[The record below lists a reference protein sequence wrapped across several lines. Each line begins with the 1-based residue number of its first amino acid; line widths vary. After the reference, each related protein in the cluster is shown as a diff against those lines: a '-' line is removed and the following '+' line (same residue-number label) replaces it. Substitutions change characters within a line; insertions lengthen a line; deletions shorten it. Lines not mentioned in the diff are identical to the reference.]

1 MEGATERTT
10 GFADVPSR
18 YDGVKLEEE
27 VLALWREHDMFNE
40 AQRKSE
46 GRPLYCWNEGPPTAN
61 GRPGIH
67 HVLARTFKDIFP
79 RFKHMQGYHCP
90 RKAGWDT
97 HGLPVEHEIEKELG
111 IFDKAEIE
119 HQVGVAEFTRR
130 CRESVMR
137 YIGDWERMT
146 ERMGFWVNMGDA
158 YYTLDNSFI
167 ESVWWLLRRIW
178 DKGLIYQG
186 YKVVPYDPRIGA
198 TLSSHEVAL
207 GYKEVEDPSIY
218 VRFPVEGVERTSF
231 LVWTTTPWTLPSNL
245 ALAVHPEVD
254 YVFVRTGPGSGLIA
268 DAEASGSA
276 QGQGASASVREAG
289 PGSERPARVDS
300 PAEADA
306 SDAARASA
314 SSGGEILILAE
325 ALVDTVLRDTE
336 YTIEKRVKGT
346 ELEGM
351 RYTRL
356 FDHLP
361 AAGPICHVWT
371 ADFVTIEDGTGIVH
385 CAPAYGEDDI
395 RLCRAKGLPV
405 VHGVGLD
412 GCFLP
417 EVEPVAGKFFKD
429 ADPILIADLEERG
442 LMYRS
447 ERYLHNYPH
456 GWRTGDPLIYYA
468 KHAWYIETSRIRD
481 RMVELNRTINWV
493 PETIRDGR
501 FGNWLANNVDWAL
514 SRERFWGTPLP
525 VWTDGEGDF
534 VCIGSIA
541 ELEALCGRSLE
552 GVDLHRP
559 AVDEIT
565 FMHPDNG
572 RMYRRVP
579 EVIDCWFDS
588 GAMSYAQFHYPFENR
603 ELFESRFPA
612 DYICEAIDQTR
623 GWFYSLHAI
632 AALVSDSVA
641 YRNCICLAHIVD
653 KDGKK
658 MSKSQGNIVDPY
670 DVFDHVGADPLRWYL
685 ACRIAP
691 EAQKRI
697 SVDFVRGVASGFI
710 NTWWN
715 TYAFFVMYAKLDRVD
730 LAEDV
735 PLAERPEIDRWAL
748 ALLHRTVAGVT
759 DALEAYDVPAA
770 GQAIESFVDQLSNWY
785 VRRNRRRF
793 WKAAAGPDKQAAYL
807 TLYECLHTVNRLM
820 APIMP
825 FITETVHR
833 NLVRGV
839 DDSAPASVH
848 MSEWPVPDPAA
859 RDDALIA
866 EIDVVQR
873 VVGLGRAARNSSG
886 VRVRQPLSRLL
897 VRTPDEGSA
906 MFVARHEAQ
915 ILEELNVKAVEM
927 LAPDAELVSYR
938 IKPNL
943 PRTGKRFGKRVPAIR
958 DALAAADGGAIAAAV
973 AAGRTF
979 DVDAGGEA
987 ITFEPEDVL
996 VETTSA
1002 EGYACAEEGAYL
1014 AGLDTSLT
1022 EALEREGLAR
1032 ELVRTVQ
1039 EARKQA
1045 GLDVSD
1051 RITLRIDGTSDIA
1064 AALDAHRDY
1073 VMEETLAIGWGEAKW
1088 SPAYSVEHSLG
1099 DRQWAIG
1106 LARADGR

>member
-1 MEGATERTT
+1 MEGTT
-10 GFADVPSR
+10 GRATGFTDVPSR
-18 YDGVKLEEE
+18 YDGVKIEEE
-27 VLALWREHDMFNE
+27 VLATWREHDVFNE
-40 AQRKSE
+40 AQRRSE

-119 HQVGVAEFTRR
+119 RQVGVAEFTRR

-167 ESVWWLLRRIW
+167 ESVWWLLRQIW

-207 GYKEVEDPSIY
+207 GYKEVEDPSVY
-218 VRFPVEGVERTSF
+218 VRFPVEGGEGTSF

-245 ALAVHPEVD
+245 ALAVHPDVD
-254 YVFVRTGPGSGLIA
+254 YVFVRTGSASGERSPGSG
-268 DAEASGSA
+268 
-276 QGQGASASVREAG
+276 REAG
-289 PGSERPARVDS
+289 STASTGPAS
-300 PAEADA
+300 PP
-306 SDAARASA
+306 
-314 SSGGEILILAE
+314 GGETFIVAE
-325 ALVDTVLRDTE
+325 ALAAAVLGDIGYTV
-336 YTIEKRVKGT
+336 EKRVKGAD
-346 ELEGM
+346 LEGM

-361 AAGPICHVWT
+361 ADGPICRVWT

-395 RLCRAKGLPV
+395 RLCQAKGLPV

-412 GCFLP
+412 GCFVP

-429 ADPILIADLEERG
+429 ADPVLIADLEARG

-447 ERYLHNYPH
+447 ERYVHNYPH

-493 PETIRDGR
+493 PETIREGR

-534 VCIGSIA
+534 MCIGSIA
-541 ELEALCGRSLE
+541 ELEALCGRSLAE
-552 GVDLHRP
+552 VDLHRP

-565 FMHPDNG
+565 FVHPDNG
-572 RMYRRVP
+572 RTYRRVP

-603 ELFESRFPA
+603 ELFASRFPA

-653 KDGKK
+653 ADGKK

-697 SVDFVRGVASGFI
+697 SVDYVRGVASGFI

-715 TYAFFVMYAKLDRVD
+715 TYAFFVMYAKLDRID
-730 LAEDV
+730 MSDRI
-735 PLAERPEIDRWAL
+735 PIAERPEIDRWAL
-748 ALLHRTVAGVT
+748 ALLHRTVAEVT
-759 DALEAYDVPAA
+759 DALEAYDVYRA
-770 GQAIESFVDQLSNWY
+770 GRAIESFVDQLSNWY

-793 WKAAAGPDKQAAYL
+793 WKAAAGRDKQAAYL
-807 TLYECLHTVNRLM
+807 TLYECLHTANRLM

-825 FITETVHR
+825 FITEAVHR
-833 NLVRGV
+833 NLVRGA
-839 DDSAPASVH
+839 DDAAPLSVH

-897 VRTPDEGSA
+897 VRTPDEASA
-906 MFVARHEAQ
+906 AFVTRHEAQ
-915 ILEELNVKAVEM
+915 ILEELNVKGVEM

-943 PRTGKRFGKRVPAIR
+943 PRIGKRFGRRVPAIR
-958 DALAAADGGAIAAAV
+958 DALAAADGGAIAASV

-979 DVDAGGEA
+979 EVQAGGETV
-987 ITFEPEDVL
+987 TFEPEDVL
-996 VETTSA
+996 VESTSA
-1002 EGYACAEEGAYL
+1002 EGYSSAEEGGYL
-1014 AGLDTSLT
+1014 VGLDTMLT
-1022 EALEREGLAR
+1022 EALVREGLAR

-1051 RITLRIDGTSDIA
+1051 RITLRIEGTPEVA

-1073 VMEETLAIGWGEAKW
+1073 VMEETLAIGWGEADW
-1088 SPAYSVEHSLG
+1088 SHAYSVEHTLG
-1099 DRQWAIG
+1099 TARWEIG
-1106 LARADGR
+1106 LRVDDSTVHSFRPPDLTRTAPG

>member
-1 MEGATERTT
+1 MEGTT
-10 GFADVPSR
+10 GKTADRAAGQTGARPTGQVAGHATGLADVASR

-40 AQRKSE
+40 AQRASE

-67 HVLARTFKDIFP
+67 HVRARTFKDIFP

-119 HQVGVAEFTRR
+119 RQVGVAEFTRR

-158 YYTLDNSFI
+158 YYTLDNSYI
-167 ESVWWLLRRIW
+167 ESVWWLLRQIW
-178 DKGLIYQG
+178 DQGFIYQG

-207 GYKEVEDPSIY
+207 GYREVEDPSIY
-218 VRFPVEGVERTSF
+218 VRFPVEGAERTSF

-254 YVFVRTGPGSGLIA
+254 YVFVRTG
-268 DAEASGSA
+268 
-276 QGQGASASVREAG
+276 
-289 PGSERPARVDS
+289 
-300 PAEADA
+300 
-306 SDAARASA
+306 
-314 SSGGEILILAE
+314 GETLILAE
-325 ALVDTVLRDTE
+325 ALVDPVLRDAQ
-336 YTIEKRVKGT
+336 YVIEKRGKGA

-351 RYTRL
+351 RYVRP
-356 FDHLP
+356 FDYLP
-361 AAGPICHVWT
+361 ADGPICQVWT

-395 RLCRAKGLPV
+395 RLCQARGLPV

-429 ADPILIADLEERG
+429 ADPILIAELEQRG
-442 LMYRS
+442 LMFRS
-447 ERYLHNYPH
+447 EPYLHNYPH

-468 KHAWYIETSRIRD
+468 KHAWYIGTSRIRD
-481 RMVELNRTINWV
+481 RMVELNRTIHWV

-534 VCIGSIA
+534 MCIGSVA
-541 ELEALCGRSLE
+541 ELEERCGRSLKE
-552 GVDLHRP
+552 VDLHRP

-565 FMHPDNG
+565 FVHPDNG
-572 RMYRRVP
+572 RTYRRVP

-603 ELFESRFPA
+603 DRFERRFPA

-658 MSKSQGNIVDPY
+658 MSKSQGNIVNPY

-715 TYAFFVMYAKLDRVD
+715 TYAFFVMYAKLDRID
-730 LAEDV
+730 LTENV

-759 DALEAYDVPAA
+759 DALEAYDVLAA
-770 GQAIESFVDQLSNWY
+770 GKAIESFVDQLSNWY

-833 NLVRGV
+833 NLVCGV
-839 DDSAPASVH
+839 DDTAPASVH
-848 MSEWPVPDPAA
+848 MSAWPVPDPAA
-859 RDDALIA
+859 RDDALMA

-873 VVGLGRAARNSSG
+873 VVGLGRAARHASG
-886 VRVRQPLSRLL
+886 VRVRQPLARLL
-897 VRTPDEGSA
+897 VRAPDDASA
-906 MFVARHEAQ
+906 ASVTRHAPQ

-927 LAPDAELVSYR
+927 LAPDADLLSYR

-943 PRTGKRFGKRVPAIR
+943 PRIGRRFGKRVPAVR
-958 DALAAADGGAIAAAV
+958 DALAAADGGALAAAV
-973 AAGRTF
+973 AAGRSF
-979 DVDAGGEA
+979 DIDVAGEA

-996 VETTSA
+996 VESTSA
-1002 EGYACAEEGAYL
+1002 EGYSCAEEGGYL
-1014 AGLDTSLT
+1014 VGLDTSLT

-1051 RITLRIDGTSDIA
+1051 RITLRIDGTPDVA
-1064 AALDAHRDY
+1064 AALAAHRDY
-1073 VMEETLAIGWGEAKW
+1073 VMEETLAIVRSDPDGLPQYDAEA
-1088 SPAYSVEHSLG
+1088 SLG
-1099 DRQWAIG
+1099 ATRWTISIS
-1106 LARADGR
+1106 RAERT

>member
-10 GFADVPSR
+10 GFTDVPSR

-40 AQRKSE
+40 AQRRSE

-119 HQVGVAEFTRR
+119 RQVGVAEFTRR

-218 VRFPVEGVERTSF
+218 VRFPVDGEERTSF

-254 YVFVRTGPGSGLIA
+254 YVYVRTGSVP
-268 DAEASGSA
+268 DASTRSEGQVAASSPRTA
-276 QGQGASASVREAG
+276 
-289 PGSERPARVDS
+289 ARLADS
-300 PAEADA
+300 P
-306 SDAARASA
+306 
-314 SSGGEILILAE
+314 GGETVILAE
-325 ALVDTVLRDTE
+325 ALVDAVLRDAE
-336 YTIEKRVKGT
+336 HTIVKRVKGAD
-346 ELEGM
+346 LEGT

-356 FDHLP
+356 FDYLP
-361 AAGPICHVWT
+361 ADGPICRVWA

-395 RLCRAKGLPV
+395 RLCQSKGLPV

-412 GCFLP
+412 GCFVP

-429 ADPILIADLEERG
+429 ADPILVADLDERG
-442 LMYRS
+442 LMFRS

-468 KHAWYIETSRIRD
+468 KHAWYIGTSRIRD

-534 VCIGSIA
+534 MCVGSIA

-552 GVDLHRP
+552 EVDLHRP

-565 FMHPDNG
+565 FVHPDNG
-572 RMYRRVP
+572 RTYRRVP

-588 GAMSYAQFHYPFENR
+588 GAMSYAQFHYPFENQ

-641 YRNCICLAHIVD
+641 YRNCICLAHIMD
-653 KDGKK
+653 RDGKK
-658 MSKSQGNIVDPY
+658 MSKSLGNIVDPY

-691 EAQKRI
+691 EVQKRI

-715 TYAFFVMYAKLDRVD
+715 TYAFFVMYAKLDRID
-730 LAEDV
+730 LTDDV

-748 ALLHRTVAGVT
+748 ALLHRTVADVT
-759 DALEAYDVPAA
+759 DALEAYDVFAA
-770 GQAIESFVDQLSNWY
+770 GKAIESFVDQLSNWY

-793 WKAAAGPDKQAAYL
+793 WKAAAGRDKQAAYL
-807 TLYECLHTVNRLM
+807 TLFECLHTVNRLM
-820 APIMP
+820 APVMP
-825 FITETVHR
+825 FIAETVHQ

-839 DDSAPASVH
+839 DAAAPLSVH

-859 RDDALIA
+859 RDDSLIA

-897 VRTPDEGSA
+897 VRTPDEASGA
-906 MFVARHEAQ
+906 YVARHEAQ

-927 LAPDAELVSYR
+927 LAADAELLSYR
-938 IKPNL
+938 VKPNL
-943 PRTGKRFGKRVPAIR
+943 PRIGKRFGKRVPVIR
-958 DALAAADGGAIAAAV
+958 DALGAADGSAIAVAV

-979 DVDAGGEA
+979 DLEAGGEA

-996 VETTSA
+996 VESTSA
-1002 EGYACAEEGAYL
+1002 QGYACAEEGGYL
-1014 AGLDTSLT
+1014 VGLDTSLT
-1022 EALEREGLAR
+1022 DALEREGLAR

-1051 RITLRIDGTSDIA
+1051 RIALRIEGTPEVT
-1064 AALDAHRDY
+1064 AALDAHRAY
-1073 VMEETLAIGWGEAKW
+1073 VMEETLATGWGGTDW
-1088 SPAYSVEHSLG
+1088 SPAYAVEHSLG
-1099 DRQWAIG
+1099 AGRWTIG
-1106 LARADGR
+1106 LARVDNR

>member
-1 MEGATERTT
+1 MEGKTQATT

-18 YDGVKLEEE
+18 YDGVKIEEE
-27 VLALWREHDMFNE
+27 VLATWREHDVFNE
-40 AQRKSE
+40 AQRRSQ

-97 HGLPVEHEIEKELG
+97 HGLPVEHEVEKELG

-119 HQVGVAEFTRR
+119 RQVGVAEFTRR

-146 ERMGFWVNMGDA
+146 ERMGFWVNMDDA

-207 GYKEVEDPSIY
+207 GYKEVEDPSIV
-218 VRFPVEGVERTSF
+218 VRFPVEGEERTSF

-245 ALAVHPEVD
+245 ALAVHPDVD
-254 YVFVRTGPGSGLIA
+254 YVFVRTA
-268 DAEASGSA
+268 AASGES
-276 QGQGASASVREAG
+276 SPDSTREAG
-289 PGSERPARVDS
+289 SSDSAREAGSPDSAREVGS
-300 PAEADA
+300 PNSGHEAG
-306 SDAARASA
+306 SSPSGRSA
-314 SSGGEILILAE
+314 SSPGGGETFIVAEALAE
-325 ALVDTVLRDTE
+325 AVLGDVGYTV
-336 YTIEKRVKGT
+336 EKRVKGAD
-346 ELEGM
+346 LEGM

-356 FDHLP
+356 FDYLP
-361 AAGPICHVWT
+361 ADGPICRVWT
-371 ADFVTIEDGTGIVH
+371 ADFVTVEDGTGIVH

-395 RLCRAKGLPV
+395 RLGQSKGLPV

-429 ADPILIADLEERG
+429 ADPILIAQLEERG
-442 LMYRS
+442 LMFRS
-447 ERYLHNYPH
+447 GRCLHNYPH

-534 VCIGSIA
+534 RCIGSIA
-541 ELEALCGRSLE
+541 ELESLCGRRLE
-552 GVDLHRP
+552 DVDLHRP

-565 FMHPDNG
+565 FVHPDNG
-572 RMYRRVP
+572 RTYRRVP

-653 KDGKK
+653 ADGKK
-658 MSKSQGNIVDPY
+658 MSKSQGNIVNPW

-715 TYAFFVMYAKLDRVD
+715 TYAFFVMYAKLDRIDVTQ
-730 LAEDV
+730 DV

-748 ALLHRTVAGVT
+748 ALLHRTVTEVT
-759 DALEAYDVPAA
+759 DALEAYDVYRA
-770 GQAIESFVDQLSNWY
+770 GRAIESFVDQLSNWY

-793 WKAAAGPDKQAAYL
+793 WKSAAGPDKQAAYL
-807 TLYECLHTVNRLM
+807 TLHECLHTVNRLM

-839 DDSAPASVH
+839 DEAAPSSVH
-848 MSEWPVPDPAA
+848 MNDWPVPDPAA

-897 VRTPDEGSA
+897 VRTPDKASA
-906 MFVARHEAQ
+906 AYVVRHEAQ
-915 ILEELNVKAVEM
+915 ILQELNVKAVEM

-943 PRTGKRFGKRVPAIR
+943 PRIGKRYGKRVPAIR
-958 DALAAADGGAIAAAV
+958 DALAAADGSAIAAAV
-973 AAGRTF
+973 AAGRAF
-979 DVDAGGEA
+979 DVEVGDEA
-987 ITFEPEDVL
+987 IAFEPEDVL
-996 VETTSA
+996 VESTSA
-1002 EGYACAEEGAYL
+1002 EGYSSAEEGGYL
-1014 AGLDTSLT
+1014 IGLDTTLT

-1045 GLDVSD
+1045 GLEVSD
-1051 RITLRIDGTSDIA
+1051 RITLRIDGSPEVA

-1073 VMEETLAIGWGEAKW
+1073 VMEETLATGWGVTSW
-1088 SPAYSVEHSLG
+1088 SPAYSVEHTLG
-1099 DRQWAIG
+1099 DGRWTIG
-1106 LARADGR
+1106 LARE